1 MKDPSHERSP
11 RGLLLLLLTL
21 VGASMFVKPR
31 HADGPITAGDHRSVE
46 PEMRHGSTTS
56 ASASETDTDRLRRL
70 RAPLAEF
77 LGVSLDGMN
86 RRDQIRALIK
96 RKASVPFTLEFMI
109 ACVPDPVDSVVGY
122 RFDIL
127 MDTLQ

>member
-1 MKDPSHERSP
+1 MKDPTHERSP

-31 HADGPITAGDHRSVE
+31 HADGPITAGDQRSVE
-46 PEMRHGSTTS
+46 SEMRHGSTTS

-96 RKASVPFTLEFMI
+96 RKTSLPFTLDFII
-109 ACVPDPVDSVVGY
+109 AFVPTPLHSAVP
-122 RFDIL
+122 
-127 MDTLQ
+127 